1 MLRETTVVLRKVN
14 RKSWIGIGVLPLAV
28 VLALTA
34 PTYAQSDE
42 KHDEGG
48 CSDATLSGD
57 YAFTIGGE
65 ILAVPASAMP
75 PSPGVALAQAG
86 VAMMHFDGTGD
97 FTQVD
102 FTVINGAPSPGATN
116 ANGFRN
122 GQTGSYTVN
131 SDCTGSAEIDFPPPP
146 GVSPGQRIHLKFVL
160 ADKGKQIHTVVS
172 GLFRP
177 GETEPTPVVIRSDGV
192 KVNHR

>member
-1 MLRETTVVLRKVN
+1 MLRQTTVVLRKVN
-14 RKSWIGIGVLPLAV
+14 RKSWIGIDVLPLAV

-42 KHDEGG
+42 KQDEEG
-48 CSDATLSGD
+48 SSNATLSGD

-75 PSPGVALAQAG
+75 PFSGVALAQAG
-86 VAMMHFDGTGD
+86 VTMMHFDGTGD

-146 GVSPGQRIHLKFVL
+146 GVSPGQMIHLKFVL

-177 GETEPTPVVIRSDGV
+177 VVIRSDGV
-192 KVNHR
+192 EVNHR

>member
-65 ILAVPASAMP
+65 ILAVPASATP

-97 FTQVD
+97 FTQ
-102 FTVINGAPSPGATN
+102 GGLH
-116 ANGFRN
+116 RN
-122 GQTGSYTVN
+122 
-131 SDCTGSAEIDFPPPP
+131 
-146 GVSPGQRIHLKFVL
+146 QRRTIPRRDERERFSEW
-160 ADKGKQIHTVVS
+160 ADGKLHREF
-172 GLFRP
+172 GL
-177 GETEPTPVVIRSDGV
+177 
-192 KVNHR
+192 HRQRGD